1 MQNKPIFNVTYYPV
15 LQNIKRTLAEFHFKL
30 TPDVAQKDVFT
41 NVPIISFEK
50 HRSLKDHLIQAVLPK
65 VDAESR
71 SKPCGGKK
79 GVVKYLNQ

>member
-15 LQNIKRTLAEFHFKL
+15 LQNIKRTLAGFHLKL

-41 NVPIISFEK
+41 NVPIISFK
-50 HRSLKDHLIQAVLPK
+50 RSLKDHLIQAVLPK
-65 VDAESR
+65 VNAESR

>member
-1 MQNKPIFNVTYYPV
+1 M
-15 LQNIKRTLAEFHFKL
+15 KL

-41 NVPIISFEK
+41 NVPIISFK
-50 HRSLKDHLIQAVLPK
+50 RSLKDHLIQAVLPK
-65 VDAESR
+65 VNAESR

>member
-15 LQNIKRTLAEFHFKL
+15 LQNIKRTLGGFHLKL

-41 NVPIISFEK
+41 NVPIISFK
-50 HRSLKDHLIQAVLPK
+50 RSLKDHLIQAVLPK
-65 VDAESR
+65 VNAESR

-79 GVVKYLNQ
+79 VL